1 MNSATSR
8 IVVAGLLA
16 ALPALLLPTPSSGAL
31 PPARASLAPAD
42 TGSPGY
48 TDADVRFMQH
58 MMGHHAQALVMTSLV
73 PDRTRREAIR
83 TIARRIAVSQHDEI
97 AMMRRWLERRRQT
110 VPEVVTDFRR
120 RPADTMGAMGAMGGH
135 DTTGHD
141 AGEHAALMPGML
153 TADQL
158 AQLERASGAEFDRL
172 FLQFMIRHHEGALAM
187 VSALFASQGAGQE
200 PELFRFASDVDAD
213 QRAEIRRMH
222 ALLDAPPSTPRHP

>member
-1 MNSATSR
+1 MNSAMSR

-16 ALPALLLPTPSSGAL
+16 ALPALLLPAASGAL
-31 PPARASLAPAD
+31 PPAGASLAPAD

-73 PDRTRREAIR
+73 PDRTHREAIR
-83 TIARRIAVSQHDEI
+83 TIAQRIAVSQRDEI
-97 AMMRRWLERRRQT
+97 AMMRRWLERRHQT

-120 RPADTMGAMGAMGGH
+120 RPADTMGAMGGH
-135 DTTGHD
+135 DMPGHD
-141 AGEHAALMPGML
+141 MPAHDADAHALMPGML

-187 VSALFASQGAGQE
+187 VSALFATQGAGEE

-213 QRAEIRRMH
+213 QRAEIRRMR

>member
-83 TIARRIAVSQHDEI
+83 TIAQRIAISQRDEI
-97 AMMRRWLERRRQT
+97 AMMRRWLERRHQA
-110 VPEVVTDFRR
+110 VPEVVTNAGHH
-120 RPADTMGAMGAMGGH
+120 PADAMARHQVAGHEMAGH
-135 DTTGHD
+135 DSG
-141 AGEHAALMPGML
+141 AHAALMPGML
-153 TADQL
+153 TTDQL
-158 AQLERASGAEFDRL
+158 VQLERASGAEFDRL

-187 VSALFASQGAGQE
+187 VSTLFATQAAGQE

-213 QRAEIRRMH
+213 QRAEIRRMR
-222 ALLDAPPSTPRHP
+222 ALLDASRIRRRHP